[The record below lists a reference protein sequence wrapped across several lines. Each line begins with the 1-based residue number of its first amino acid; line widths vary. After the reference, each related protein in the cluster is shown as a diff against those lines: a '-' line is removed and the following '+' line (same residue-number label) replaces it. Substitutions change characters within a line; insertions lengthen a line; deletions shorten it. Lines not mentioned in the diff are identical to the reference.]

1 VTNAEAGSVQVNAS
15 SYADSAGNAGAAS
28 STVSFTGDTKAPTV
42 QVTADHNTLTA
53 GDSAVVTF
61 TFSEAVTGFGL
72 GDVTVLGGT
81 LGNLSH
87 VGVDSSGHDVYTAT
101 FTPDAT
107 NTEAGS
113 VQVNASSY
121 TDVAGNSGAASN
133 TISFTGDTKAPDR
146 VGGRRSQRAAGR
158 TDRGGDLH
166 LLRGRRQLRAQ

>member
-1 VTNAEAGSVQVNAS
+1 SDTTVGGGTLSNLVHVGLNASHQDIYTATFTPDVTNAEAGAVQVNAS

-28 STVSFTGDTKAPTV
+28 STVSFTVDTKAPTV

-72 GDVTVLGGT
+72 GDVTVPGGT
-81 LGNLSH
+81 LSNLSH

-101 FTPDAT
+101 FTPDVT

-113 VQVNASSY
+113 VQV
-121 TDVAGNSGAASN
+121 
-133 TISFTGDTKAPDR
+133 
-146 VGGRRSQRAAGR
+146 
-158 TDRGGDLH
+158 
-166 LLRGRRQLRAQ
+166 